1 MDEQRIYRRKNEMLQ
16 RDLDT
21 LTTHKMQTYEQ
32 FRQNQFREAEQGG
45 GFVAIEEQ
53 KDRFYSMDRVEENT
67 LMIDRL
73 LNNAN
78 QLQLSTAQREDL
90 GIRRNRVKDFELLN
104 NRTKEDSK
112 EMRLLK
118 EEIRN
123 YDLLLSWTP
132 HNIQECMQY
141 CAMAQQKCEDAIKRC
156 DDYLDK
162 GKSLKFWKKNR
173 NERYDMV
180 KETKARYLRDK
191 QRFTDLLE
199 KPDMEQLMRN
209 GDTMLDL
216 MNYEAIKER
225 HQQEQERQ
233 RQAEEEQR
241 RREEDRRAGEE
252 QAEGVNGFFAGV
264 EEQQQREEERKEM
277 EEQAEG
283 VNDLFVDAEKQVKE
297 QQEQQQQQQQ
307 QQEQQNQE
315 QQQEQ
320 KKEEQQQQQL
330 FRDQELKKLEAGN
343 TPEIIAVRNA
353 ITSIQTEMAKPMP
366 PVSVTGDMKADRKA
380 ERRVRKRSVDGKEGI
395 DEFCA
400 KMVKKFSILQN
411 SIDDCLKK
419 ANGDGYG
426 QNNALKDILEQ
437 LRDVTKKDRTLFRD
451 KVLSYR
457 ASLAEN
463 ANEAVKAHTWCDAWK
478 YVRAVAYDLD
488 DNNNGLETKITGAGA
503 SMITVITD
511 TKKKETV
518 YFRKG
523 ENAGGMDATAFVD
536 DFMKSIEGE
545 FKGEDTVKNALQEL
559 FRSLVTDEV
568 LSHPDNA
575 NSLDN
580 ILNKYRAHSD
590 FDQTMLEFIEK
601 TDKCTDNVKNLFY
614 KPETTK
620 ETKEIMG
627 KALALFARK
636 FFQWNFSKRCAKINP
651 NDSLTDRNVATSRLA
666 AALGISSMVSDS
678 RTAVIKKDGKEI
690 MGNVMED
697 SRGQTKDSIKED
709 WSYSNKA
716 IGQLFT
722 LQVFD
727 ILCGQIDRHH
737 DNYHVITKKKG
748 DKLVVNSVRAID
760 NDMSFGTSYW
770 DDLANGYQRMA
781 PLSECHIRSMPI
793 DVINTIL
800 ALDKTAL
807 QELLG
812 DLLNN
817 GYIDHLEYRLVR
829 IQDAIRKHAED
840 PESGLII
847 DGDGKAMYTGE
858 DADDELR
865 MLKAVKKFKAIQD
878 QTDGGVIRFDGEEME
893 LTTEFDDEFTK
904 GYTSLIDW
912 DHLTLKDIQNRI
924 EERRKQL

>member
-21 LTTHKMQTYEQ
+21 LTIHKMQTYEQ

-180 KETKARYLRDK
+180 KETKERYLRDK

-283 VNDLFVDAEKQVKE
+283 VNDLFAVAEKQVKE
-297 QQEQQQQQQQ
+297 QQEQQQQQQRQQEQQQQQQQ
-307 QQEQQNQE
+307 QQEQQ
-315 QQQEQ
+315 
-320 KKEEQQQQQL
+320 QQQQQQQEVQNQQVQK
-330 FRDQELKKLEAGN
+330 FGQQELDAMGEPA
-343 TPEIIAVRNA
+343 TAEMQAVRTA
-353 ITSIQTEMAKPMP
+353 ITNIQMEMNKPMP
-366 PVSVTGDMKADRKA
+366 PISWSGDATLDKKA
-380 ERRVRKRSVDGKEGI
+380 ERHIRKTALD
-395 DEFCA
+395 DFCVNMVMQFA
-400 KMVKKFSILQN
+400 KLYQSIEV
-411 SIDDCLKK
+411 CLKGK
-419 ANGDGYG
+419 KYG
-426 QNNALKDILEQ
+426 ENEELKGMLEHLQ
-437 LRDVTKKDRTLFRD
+437 EQTKMDRAMFRD
-451 KVLSYR
+451 KVVTYR
-457 ASLAEN
+457 SWLAED
-463 ANEAVKAHTWCDAWK
+463 EARAAEKHTWCDAWK
-478 YVRAVAYDLD
+478 YVRSESYDLD
-488 DNNNGLETKITGAGA
+488 NNKDLKTQNTGSGA
-503 SMITVITD
+503 SNIIVIND
-511 TKKKETV
+511 TKKNEKV
-518 YFRKG
+518 YFRK
-523 ENAGGMDATAFVD
+523 EEDAGGWDVGSFVENIMETIQAD
-536 DFMKSIEGE
+536 IKCEEGE
-545 FKGEDTVKNALQEL
+545 KTALKDLFNTLFTDDLIQEDKLGDDLSLALQDYRLGNPVKNITKFTGEEMCTAE
-559 FRSLVTDEV
+559 FKRTV
-568 LSHPDNA
+568 L
-575 NSLDN
+575 
-580 ILNKYRAHSD
+580 RAS
-590 FDQTMLEFIEK
+590 E
-601 TDKCTDNVKNLFY
+601 
-614 KPETTK
+614 
-620 ETKEIMG
+620 ETKTRMG
-627 KALALFARK
+627 KALSLFAK
-636 FFQWNFSKRCAKINP
+636 KVFQWNYSYAEAKIDHEDN
-651 NDSLTDRNVATSRLA
+651 LTIRNVATSRLA
-666 AALGISSMVSDS
+666 QFLKIGSMVSDS
-678 RTAVIKKDGKEI
+678 RTAVIKKGDQHI
-690 MGNVMED
+690 VGNVMEE
-697 SRGQTKDSIKED
+697 SRGDSINKNKMYT
-709 WSYSNKA
+709 YSNKA
-716 IGQLFT
+716 ISQSFT

-727 ILCGQIDRHH
+727 LICGQIDRH
-737 DNYHVITKKKG
+737 DGNFHVITKKDENGQEEIKSL
-748 DKLVVNSVRAID
+748 KAID
-760 NDMSFGTSYW
+760 NDMAFGNLRWEDIKHGRDNTHF
-770 DDLANGYQRMA
+770 AVF
-781 PLSECHIRSMPI
+781 SESHIRAMPTAL
-793 DVINTIL
+793 INRIL
-800 ALDKTAL
+800 LMKREYMDELFGDILDK
-807 QELLG
+807 
-812 DLLNN
+812 D
-817 GYIDHLEYRLVR
+817 YIESLMDRVTG
-829 IQDAIRKHAED
+829 IQSAILSFANKPD
-840 PESGLII
+840 SGLKIEN
-847 DGDGKAMYTGE
+847 GVAKFTGE
-858 DADDELR
+858 DADDTLR
-865 MLKAVKKFKAIQD
+865 MLKATKAYKEDMDKNKGYIIAA
-878 QTDGGVIRFDGEEME
+878 DGGKYKPDSEHGR
-893 LTTEFDDEFTK
+893 
-904 GYTSLIDW
+904 SLIDW
-912 DHLTLKDIQNRI
+912 KSLTIEQLDERI
-924 EERRKQL
+924 KARRMGGKIDPEENQA

>member
-21 LTTHKMQTYEQ
+21 LTIHKMQTYEQ

-180 KETKARYLRDK
+180 KETKERYLRDK

-252 QAEGVNGFFAGV
+252 QAEGVN
-264 EEQQQREEERKEM
+264 
-277 EEQAEG
+277 
-283 VNDLFVDAEKQVKE
+283 DLFAVAEKQVKE

-307 QQEQQNQE
+307 QQQRQQ
-315 QQQEQ
+315 
-320 KKEEQQQQQL
+320 EQQQQQQQQQEQQQQQQQQQEVQNQQVQK
-330 FRDQELKKLEAGN
+330 FGQQELDAMGEPA
-343 TPEIIAVRNA
+343 TAEMQAVRTA
-353 ITSIQTEMAKPMP
+353 IIEIQTKMAQQMP
-366 PVSVTGDMKADRKA
+366 KVTVSDDKAADQKA
-380 ERRVRKRSVDGKEGI
+380 ERRARKQVVDQ
-395 DEFCA
+395 FCA
-400 KMVKKFSILQN
+400 KMIQSFNKLDQSIN
-411 SIDDCLKK
+411 KCLL
-419 ANGDGYG
+419 NGDGYRNSKEIKG
-426 QNNALKDILEQ
+426 ILTHLKEYTK
-437 LRDVTKKDRTLFRD
+437 RDLTLFKDR
-451 KVLSYR
+451 VVSYR
-457 ASLAEN
+457 SWLGDNPAE
-463 ANEAVKAHTWCDAWK
+463 AQKEHTWRDAWQ
-478 YVRAVAYDLD
+478 YVRAVDYDLD
-488 DNNNGLETKITGAGA
+488 DKNNGLETKVTGAGA
-503 SMITVITD
+503 SVITVITD
-511 TKKKETV
+511 TKKNQTV
-518 YFRKG
+518 YFRKNEDAGGDDPQLFVKNFMDSIKEEIKCG
-523 ENAGGMDATAFVD
+523 ENVEGALKKMFDSFLKDNEMDNEAKADYLSMDLQLYRLNQPSIGAIYHFVE
-536 DFMKSIEGE
+536 KS
-545 FKGEDTVKNALQEL
+545 D
-559 FRSLVTDEV
+559 R
-568 LSHPDNA
+568 
-575 NSLDN
+575 
-580 ILNKYRAHSD
+580 
-590 FDQTMLEFIEK
+590 
-601 TDKCTDNVKNLFY
+601 C
-614 KPETTK
+614 
-620 ETKEIMG
+620 TKEIKDIFNDVQTTDETKLGMA
-627 KALALFARK
+627 KAIHLFARR
-636 FFQWNFSKRCAKINP
+636 FFQWDFSKFSAKIETNQ
-651 NDSLTDRNVATSRLA
+651 SLTNRNVATSRLA
-666 AALGISSMVSDS
+666 AVLGISSMVSDS
-678 RTAVIKKDGKEI
+678 RTAVIQKDGKEI

-697 SRGQTKDSIKED
+697 SRGEEAKEAKLGKGE

-716 IGQLFT
+716 VYQLFT

-727 ILCGQIDRHH
+727 LLCGQIDRHMGNFH
-737 DNYHVITKKKG
+737 GRVKEKGGKKM
-748 DKLVVNSVRAID
+748 VNSIKAID
-760 NDMSFGTSYW
+760 NDMSFGLLNW
-770 DDLANGYQRMA
+770 DKIKTGFNRMST
-781 PLSECHIRSMPI
+781 LTECHIRSMPI
-793 DVINTIL
+793 NVINNIL
-800 ALDKTAL
+800 ALEPDVLK
-807 QELLG
+807 QLLG
-812 DLLNN
+812 DLLEREYIEALEGRLKSLKENILGYAAKERN
-817 GYIDHLEYRLVR
+817 GLTIN
-829 IQDAIRKHAED
+829 A
-840 PESGLII
+840 
-847 DGDGKAMYTGE
+847 DGTASFDGE

-865 MLKAVKKFKAIQD
+865 MLKAVKTYREYYINEEDEHTEDMWDWRGDAAD
-878 QTDGGVIRFDGEEME
+878 QGMF
-893 LTTEFDDEFTK
+893 
-904 GYTSLIDW
+904 LIDW
-912 DHLTLKDIQNRI
+912 KHLTQDDLEKRI
-924 EERRKQL
+924 ADRKKELHLVDNQQAGNQQA